1 MNETTE
7 SLSTVSAID
16 VFKYAQRNLAE
27 NEGRVGAPDGGS
39 DWARIAQGS
48 FADTALVLDQTRNPE
63 LRELAAK
70 LLRVAGVALYLEEER
85 VLLEAQ
91 LEAEAEA
98 ERKQTPSAVVLQMPS
113 PRMRRIV
120 ERDAEGNMT
129 AVVDEPA
136 EERGSGAPGGGTP
149 GTPNPGY
156 RNLDS
161 GAR

>member
-1 MNETTE
+1 MNDTTE

-27 NEGRVGAPDGGS
+27 NEGRVGAPDDGGS

-48 FADTALVLDQTRNPE
+48 FADAALVLDETRNPE

-70 LLRVAGVALYLEEER
+70 LLRISGIALYLEEER

-91 LEAEAEA
+91 VES
-98 ERKQTPSAVVLQMPS
+98 ERKHSTSTNAVVLQMPS
-113 PRMRRIV
+113 PRMRRVV

-136 EERGSGAPGGGTP
+136 E
-149 GTPNPGY
+149 
-156 RNLDS
+156 
-161 GAR
+161 